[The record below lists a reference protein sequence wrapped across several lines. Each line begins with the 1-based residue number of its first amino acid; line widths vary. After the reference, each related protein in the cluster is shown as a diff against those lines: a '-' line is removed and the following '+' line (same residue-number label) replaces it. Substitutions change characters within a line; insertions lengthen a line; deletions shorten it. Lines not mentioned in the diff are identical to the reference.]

1 MVLLMVLM
9 PVEILICVLLVKLS
23 TKIRQKLHFNV
34 DEILVWFEAVLPAI
48 IILSPFYFS
57 GKLSKD
63 TIDLGEYIFI
73 WALVLGS
80 EILFIFRWICT
91 IIRNREETHLQMR
104 YAVLWVTGIIMTFF
118 VKPQNIVHYIWTI
131 IFLPVNALTL
141 VEKYSIPTA
150 GFTVIAS
157 VMTLASL
164 FCIWGYK
171 REK

>member
-23 TKIRQKLHFNV
+23 AKIRQKLHFNI

-63 TIDLGEYIFI
+63 TIDLGGAI
-73 WALVLGS
+73 LLG
-80 EILFIFRWICT
+80 ILAFGAGAIYVFRWICT
-91 IIRNREETHLQMR
+91 IIRNREEIHLQIR
-104 YAVLWVTGIIMTFF
+104 YAVLWAAGIIMTFF

-131 IFLPVNALTL
+131 IFLPVNALTV
-141 VEKYSIPTA
+141 VEKYSIPIA

-157 VMTLASL
+157 IMTLASL

-171 REK
+171 RE

>member
-1 MVLLMVLM
+1 MVLLMVFM

-48 IILSPFYFS
+48 IILSPFCLS

-63 TIDLGEYIFI
+63 TIDLGKYIFI

-80 EILFIFRWICT
+80 ETLFVFRWICT
-91 IIRNREETHLQMR
+91 IIRSREEIHLQIK
-104 YAVLWVTGIIMTFF
+104 YAVLWVTGIIMTIF

-131 IFLPVNALTL
+131 LFLPINVLTL

-150 GFTVIAS
+150 LFIVIAS
-157 VMTLASL
+157 IMTLASL
-164 FCIWGYK
+164 FCVWGYR

>member
-63 TIDLGEYIFI
+63 TIDLGEAILLGILAFGAGAIF
-73 WALVLGS
+73 V
-80 EILFIFRWICT
+80 FRWICT
-91 IIRNREETHLQMR
+91 IIRNREETHLQIR
-104 YAVLWVTGIIMTFF
+104 YAVLWAAGIIMTFF
-118 VKPQNIVHYIWTI
+118 VNTRGIVYYIWLLL
-131 IFLPVNALTL
+131 FLPINSFALADGH
-141 VEKYSIPTA
+141 VMTA
-150 GFTVIAS
+150 PFIVIAS
-157 VMTLASL
+157 AMTLASL

>member
-9 PVEILICVLLVKLS
+9 PVEMLICVLLVKLS

-48 IILSPFYFS
+48 IILSPFYLS

-80 EILFIFRWICT
+80 EILFIFRWI
-91 IIRNREETHLQMR
+91 
-104 YAVLWVTGIIMTFF
+104 
-118 VKPQNIVHYIWTI
+118 
-131 IFLPVNALTL
+131 
-141 VEKYSIPTA
+141 
-150 GFTVIAS
+150 
-157 VMTLASL
+157 
-164 FCIWGYK
+164 
-171 REK
+171 

>member
-48 IILSPFYFS
+48 IILSPFCLS

-63 TIDLGEYIFI
+63 TIDLGKYIFI

-80 EILFIFRWICT
+80 EILFVFRWICT

-104 YAVLWVTGIIMTFF
+104 YAVLWAAGIIMTFF

-141 VEKYSIPTA
+141 VEKYSIPIA

-157 VMTLASL
+157 IMTIASL